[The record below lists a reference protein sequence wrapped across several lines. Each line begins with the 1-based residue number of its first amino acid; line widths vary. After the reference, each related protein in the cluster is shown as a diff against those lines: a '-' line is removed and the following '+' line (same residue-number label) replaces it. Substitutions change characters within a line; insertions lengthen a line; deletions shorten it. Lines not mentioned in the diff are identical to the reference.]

1 MYSLLIA
8 LLYLAYIGL
17 GLPSSLIG
25 SAWPAMHNALNVPIS
40 YVGVISMVISGGT
53 IVSSL
58 LSDKL
63 TRKLGTRVVTVL
75 SVFIT
80 TLTLFGFSFSNTFW
94 MLIVFAIPYGLA
106 SGAID
111 AAVNNYVAVHYESKH
126 LSWLHSFW
134 GVGAIISPFIMSYA
148 LTNSTWDK
156 GYLFVTYIQLGIS
169 LLLLVTLPVW
179 KVNHR
184 EVEVSE
190 TTKSVGL
197 LDALKIR
204 GVPFL
209 LIGFFAYC
217 AMEGTVKLWASS
229 YFVEVKGVTD
239 ELAALYASLFFI
251 GLTVGRIFGGFLT
264 NKLSDRKMIRLGTG
278 VLSFGIILL
287 FVPVVNHIVA
297 VAGFILIGLGSGPIF
312 PCIIHSTPSNF
323 GAENSG
329 AIIGIQ
335 MASAYAGSTFIP
347 PVFGLLGD
355 LIDFS
360 ILPVFLAAFV
370 VLMIILIE
378 KTFII
383 TQNKDLA

>member
-264 NKLSDRKMIRLGTG
+264 NKLSDRKMIRLG
-278 VLSFGIILL
+278 
-287 FVPVVNHIVA
+287 
-297 VAGFILIGLGSGPIF
+297 PIY
-312 PCIIHSTPSNF
+312 T
-323 GAENSG
+323 
-329 AIIGIQ
+329 
-335 MASAYAGSTFIP
+335 
-347 PVFGLLGD
+347 
-355 LIDFS
+355 
-360 ILPVFLAAFV
+360 
-370 VLMIILIE
+370 
-378 KTFII
+378 
-383 TQNKDLA
+383 

>member
-184 EVEVSE
+184 EVEISE

-209 LIGFFAYC
+209 LIGFFLKKNTRINFSWQTVQTTTKC
-217 AMEGTVKLWASS
+217 AMQRNWVLTS
-229 YFVEVKGVTD
+229 YPQHYRDILNTQKRMSFRTYRYWPGFVRT
-239 ELAALYASLFFI
+239 
-251 GLTVGRIFGGFLT
+251 
-264 NKLSDRKMIRLGTG
+264 
-278 VLSFGIILL
+278 ILKC
-287 FVPVVNHIVA
+287 F
-297 VAGFILIGLGSGPIF
+297 
-312 PCIIHSTPSNF
+312 
-323 GAENSG
+323 
-329 AIIGIQ
+329 
-335 MASAYAGSTFIP
+335 
-347 PVFGLLGD
+347 
-355 LIDFS
+355 
-360 ILPVFLAAFV
+360 
-370 VLMIILIE
+370 
-378 KTFII
+378 
-383 TQNKDLA
+383 